1 MAYQRTAY
9 VESKRAEARDRFVQA
24 ALTLLGEGGWRAV
37 QMSAV
42 AALAGLSTGALYLHF
57 PSKTA
62 LLTELYR
69 VQAGKELAFT
79 AEIAAQPGPAR
90 ERLADAIGT
99 FAQRAVSGGRL
110 AYALVVEPTD
120 TEVEELRLHFH
131 AQFIE
136 LFRRILDSGCAA
148 GEFRVSN
155 TQVVAACVFGC
166 VTESLMHPLGLAM
179 ASGRKG
185 RAAAGA
191 TSPAKRLAARLDRA
205 ALVDPLLDF
214 CFNGVAGAP
223 APARSGAAP
232 KRGRKPAP
240 RP

>member
-42 AALAGLSTGALYLHF
+42 AALAGLSTGALYLYF

-62 LLTELYR
+62 LLTELYC

-79 AEIAAQPGPAR
+79 AEIAAQPRPAR

-110 AYALVVEPTD
+110 AYAMVVEPTD
-120 TEVEELRLHFH
+120 AEVEELRLRFH

-148 GEFRVSN
+148 GEFRVAN
-155 TQVVAACVFGC
+155 TQVAAACVFGC
-166 VTESLMHPLGLAM
+166 VTESLMHPLGLAE
-179 ASGRKG
+179 ASSRRGRS
-185 RAAAGA
+185 ATGA
-191 TSPAKRLAARLDRA
+191 PSPAKRSTARLDRA

-214 CFNGVAGAP
+214 CFNGIAGSSTP
-223 APARSGAAP
+223 VRSGAAP
-232 KRGRKPAP
+232 KRGRRPAP